1 MLYPVSQ
8 QPAKTR
14 APSAGMQLALSC
26 PLALIAGSRAFQ
38 GLRRMGRE
46 EASLSLR
53 APGPFRQ
60 AWLESALVIV
70 TFHQAASGWA
80 QGLEVLGYCSLF
92 IFCLVSA
99 RIVVSSWKGYSGN

>member
-1 MLYPVSQ
+1 MPHPVSQ

-14 APSAGMQLALSC
+14 APSAGTQPALSC
-26 PLALIAGSRAFQ
+26 PLALIAGGRAFQ
-38 GLRRMGRE
+38 VLRRVGRE

-53 APGPFRQ
+53 APGQFRQ
-60 AWLESALVIV
+60 AWPESALVIV
-70 TFHQAASGWA
+70 TFHQAASAWA
-80 QGLEVLGYCSLF
+80 QGLEVLGYCFLF